1 MLLCRWIEL
10 KFRSWRN
17 RHSAD
22 VPRGPTVIAMQMG
35 ITYSRPAYSQL
46 IKYSRSRSDK
56 SEILISLTNKQDE
69 KGSGVEHLD
78 VVGLLRAVQA
88 LERNMSVALM
98 YSGLRIPQFRLL
110 NVLSQ
115 TGQATVTELSE
126 KLHVTRATASVMV
139 NELIRSGALAV
150 VENPAD
156 RRSFHIRITDAGMH
170 RLNVARSDV
179 GVFIDKVSSRYT
191 PAVIKILNEFA
202 GMTA

>member
-1 MLLCRWIEL
+1 
-10 KFRSWRN
+10 
-17 RHSAD
+17 
-22 VPRGPTVIAMQMG
+22 MQMG
-35 ITYSRPAYSQL
+35 ITYSRLAYSLL
-46 IKYSRSRSDK
+46 IKYSRYRSDK
-56 SEILISLTNKQDE
+56 SENLISLANKQDE
-69 KGSGVEHLD
+69 QGSDMEHLD
-78 VVGLLRAVQA
+78 VVGLLRAVQI

-98 YSGLRIPQFRLL
+98 YSGLRIPQFRML

-115 TGQATVTELSE
+115 AGQATVTEMSE

-179 GVFIDKVSSRYT
+179 GVFTDKVSRRYS

-202 GMTA
+202 GTTV

>member
-1 MLLCRWIEL
+1 MDRMDVHIVAESAFRALCL
-10 KFRSWRN
+10 ATP
-17 RHSAD
+17 HM
-22 VPRGPTVIAMQMG
+22 IAMQIG
-35 ITYSRPAYSQL
+35 ITYSRPAYSLL
-46 IKYSRSRSDK
+46 IKYSKSLSDK
-56 SEILISLTNKQDE
+56 SENLISLANKQDE
-69 KGSGVEHLD
+69 KGSGMEHLD
-78 VVGLLRAVQA
+78 VVGLLRAVQI

-110 NVLSQ
+110 NVLLI
-115 TGQATVTELSE
+115 TGQATVTEMSE

-156 RRSFHIRITDAGMH
+156 RRSFHVRITDAGMQ

-179 GVFIDKVSSRYT
+179 GVFVDKVSRRYS

>member
-1 MLLCRWIEL
+1 V
-10 KFRSWRN
+10 KRSSR
-17 RHSAD
+17 RGGIGF
-22 VPRGPTVIAMQMG
+22 PRVTPRDRTVIAMQIG
-35 ITYSRPAYSQL
+35 ITYSRLAYSLL
-46 IKYSRSRSDK
+46 IKYCKSPSDK
-56 SEILISLTNKQDE
+56 SENLISLANKQDE
-69 KGSGVEHLD
+69 KSSGMELLD
-78 VVGLLRAVQA
+78 VVGLLRAVQI

-179 GVFIDKVSSRYT
+179 GVFVDKVSRRYSPT
-191 PAVIKILNEFA
+191 VIKILNEFA

>member
-1 MLLCRWIEL
+1 ME
-10 KFRSWRN
+10 
-17 RHSAD
+17 
-22 VPRGPTVIAMQMG
+22 Q
-35 ITYSRPAYSQL
+35 
-46 IKYSRSRSDK
+46 
-56 SEILISLTNKQDE
+56 
-69 KGSGVEHLD
+69 LD
-78 VVGLLRAVQA
+78 VVGLLRAVQI

-150 VENPAD
+150 VENPVD

-170 RLNVARSDV
+170 RLNVARSDA
-179 GVFIDKVSSRYT
+179 GVFIDKVSRRYS
-191 PAVIKILNEFA
+191 PAAIRILNEFA
-202 GMTA
+202 GMMA

>member
-1 MLLCRWIEL
+1 MDRVEVHVVAESA
-10 KFRSWRN
+10 FR
-17 RHSAD
+17 AL
-22 VPRGPTVIAMQMG
+22 PREPMVIAMQIG
-35 ITYSRPAYSQL
+35 ITYSRPAYSLL
-46 IKYSRSRSDK
+46 IKYSKSLSDK
-56 SEILISLTNKQDE
+56 SENLISLANKQDE
-69 KGSGVEHLD
+69 KGSGMELLD
-78 VVGLLRAVQA
+78 VVGLLRAVQI

-115 TGQATVTELSE
+115 TGQATVTEMSE

-156 RRSFHIRITDAGMH
+156 RRSFHVRITDAGMQ

-179 GVFIDKVSSRYT
+179 GVYVDKVSRRYS
-191 PAVIKILNEFA
+191 PAAIKILNEFA
-202 GMTA
+202 GMAA